1 MFRPYYS
8 AIYVLVAVFVAMC
21 FAPDEWF
28 NKPVGSFVESAGSFV
43 ESEDAG
49 TKTAVALFSYHPG
62 FWVVEDENK
71 GLIKG
76 LEEFGYVEGQ
86 NIVMHRFYMDTKRAN
101 KTVEAQEGAADEL
114 LNKVQG
120 INPDILFIFD
130 DDALRHI
137 GGKLLDTNLPIVF
150 AGVNLLPT
158 RPDYAWKNDGSFTAL
173 ADSLEKPG
181 HNVTGVQEKVHFSA
195 GFQLLHRIVPK
206 ATTALFLSDNSLIGT
221 ELIRT
226 AGGEGALDNPFITIM
241 KRAYTDSFE
250 TLKKLI
256 LDYQDKVDSIVL
268 FIPWTLEDKEGN
280 HVPQEQ
286 VVRWMLQNSK
296 RPGIAYLDVLAEEG
310 YLCGMVVDM
319 IEQGKYAGFLGSRI
333 LKGEHPAEMPVLD
346 PVANRII
353 INLAR
358 ARQLGIDIP
367 FEIFEDADVIF
378 KEMTVYPEFTAKK

>member
-1 MFRPYYS
+1 MFRLFNIS
-8 AIYVLVAVFVAMC
+8 IYLLLAAFVAIC
-21 FAPDEWF
+21 FGPAEWF
-28 NKPVGSFVESAGSFV
+28 AEPAEWFDESAG
-43 ESEDAG
+43 AG
-49 TKTAVALFSYHPG
+49 KKTAVALFSYHPE
-62 FWVVEDENK
+62 FCVVEDENK

-76 LEEFGYVEGQ
+76 LEEFGYLEGQ
-86 NIVMHRFYMDTKRAN
+86 DIVMHRFYMDTKRAN
-101 KTVEAQEGAADEL
+101 KTVEDQEAAADAL
-114 LNKVQG
+114 LKKIQG
-120 INPDILFIFD
+120 INPDILFIYD

-137 GGKLLDTNLPIVF
+137 GGKLLDTGLPIVF

-158 RPDYAWKNDGSFTAL
+158 RPDYAWKQDGSFTAL
-173 ADSLEKPG
+173 VDSLERPG
-181 HNVTGVQEKVHFSA
+181 HNITGVQEKVHFSA

-206 ATTALFLSDNSLIGT
+206 AKTALFLSDNSLVGT

-226 AGGEGALDNPFITIM
+226 AGGEGALDNPFITIV
-241 KRAYTDSFE
+241 KTAYTDRFE

-268 FIPWTLEDKEGN
+268 FVPWTLEDKGGN
-280 HVPQEQ
+280 HVPQDQ

-296 RPGIAYLDVLAEEG
+296 RPGIAYVDILAEEG

-319 IEQGKYAGFLGSRI
+319 VEQGYYAGFLGSRI

-346 PVANRII
+346 PVANRIM

-367 FEIFEDADVIF
+367 FEIYEDADVIF
-378 KEMTVYPEFTAKK
+378 KKMSAYPEFAAEN